1 MSAMTDCIFCKI
13 VNEDIPNEYKVYEDE
28 YFIAFLDL
36 RPVTKG
42 HLLLIP
48 KKHYETLLDIP
59 DEDLKNLIIA
69 TKKVSKALSL
79 SIGNGD
85 YNIIMNNGKLAG
97 QIVAHAHVHII
108 PRFKGDRLR
117 IKWSHKKYI
126 GKQMKE
132 IQDNIKKFV

>member
-1 MSAMTDCIFCKI
+1 MEECIFCKI
-13 VNEDIPNEYKVYEDE
+13 AEGKIPALKVYEDE
-28 YFIAFLDL
+28 NTISFLDIM
-36 RPVTKG
+36 PANKG
-42 HLLLIP
+42 HCLVVP
-48 KKHYETLLDIP
+48 KKHYETLLDVP

-69 TKKVSKALSL
+69 TKKVAKALSL

-85 YNIIMNNGKLAG
+85 YNIIMNNGKIAG
-97 QIVAHAHVHII
+97 QIVAHAHIHII